1 MEPIQISHKHTK
13 AETEHKDIAIGIDFG
28 TTYSVVAF
36 SKNKKVQILEDQSN
50 KRLIPSIVAINNLN
64 TLVGNE
70 VKALEQD
77 DSTTI
82 IRSIKR
88 LIGKGIEDITTEYDY
103 FKTIINKDK
112 SSKELIAISTNS
124 DNTLS
129 PVIISSKILTHLKTI
144 AETRLK
150 QSVTKAVI
158 TVPAHFNEHQ
168 RNSVKYASELAG
180 LQILR
185 VLNEPTAA
193 AVAYGLD
200 KKTEG
205 NYIIYDFGGGTF
217 DISILEMN
225 KGVFKVIATNG
236 DNNLGGDDIDYLI
249 AQHIK
254 KTIKT
259 HKLKDIEL
267 LDKSRHLKEILS
279 KKDTASIDI
288 AEHPISLTR
297 QELDKIIETTIAKT
311 IKITRDTIDD
321 SNLDDIDGIIL
332 VGGSSRIPLISQ
344 KLKEIF
350 PDITIYNDINPD
362 EVVAQGA
369 ALQAESLTHGASHL
383 LLDVNPLSLGIELAD
398 GTNERIIERNTTI
411 PVSVTKTYTTYK
423 DNQTGLI
430 LNIIQGERELAKDC
444 RSLGK
449 LEVKNI
455 PPMKAGTARVSIT
468 FSLDADNLLTIKSV
482 EELTGLK
489 QETQFLSSYKL
500 GIQDIEDM
508 LYDSIEH
515 AQDDIDIRLIT
526 NTIFKAQSIIEQAL
540 NSIKEDCDLV
550 TKKEKEKIE
559 MQCETIKKAINTKK
573 IEKINQAIETL
584 EKIMI
589 KFNTRKINKYVNFGL
604 KGVNISNLK
613 NN

>member
-1 MEPIQISHKHTK
+1 MEPIQISHKNTK
-13 AETEHKDIAIGIDFG
+13 AETVHKDIAIGIDFG

-36 SKNKKVQILEDQSN
+36 SKNKKVQILKDQN
-50 KRLIPSIVAINNLN
+50 NQRLIPSIIAINNLK
-64 TLVGNE
+64 TIVGNE
-70 VKALEQD
+70 VKALKPD
-77 DSTTI
+77 DNTTI
-82 IRSIKR
+82 IKSIKR
-88 LIGKGIEDITTEYDY
+88 LLGKGIGDLTTEYDY
-103 FKTIINKDK
+103 FNTIINHDK
-112 SSKELIAISTNS
+112 SSKEFIAISASPDNS
-124 DNTLS
+124 IS
-129 PVIISSKILTHLKTI
+129 PVTISSKILLHLKTI

-168 RNSVKYASELAG
+168 RNSVKHAAETAG
-180 LQILR
+180 FQILR
-185 VLNEPTAA
+185 ILNEPTAA

-217 DISILEMN
+217 DISILEMS

-236 DNNLGGDDIDYLI
+236 DNNLGGDDIDHLI

-254 KTIKT
+254 KTIKI
-259 HKLKDIEL
+259 HKIKDLEL
-267 LDKSRHLKEILS
+267 LDKSRYLKEALS
-279 KKDTASIDI
+279 NKDTASIDI
-288 AEHPISLTR
+288 AEQSISLSKK
-297 QELDKIIETTIAKT
+297 ELEKIIETTIEKT
-311 IKITRDTIDD
+311 IRITQDTIDD
-321 SNLDDIDGIIL
+321 SNLDNIDGIIL
-332 VGGSSRIPLISQ
+332 VGGSSRIPLISE

-350 PDITIYNDINPD
+350 SDITIYNDINPD
-362 EVVAQGA
+362 EVVAKGA
-369 ALQAESLTHGASHL
+369 ALQAESLIHGASHL

-398 GTNERIIERNTTI
+398 GTNERIIERNTSI

-444 RSLGK
+444 RSLGR
-449 LEVKNI
+449 LEVTNI
-455 PPMKAGTARVSIT
+455 PPMKSGIARISIT
-468 FSLDADNLLTIKSV
+468 FSLDADNLLTIRSKEQV
-482 EELTGLK
+482 TGLT
-489 QETQFLSSYKL
+489 QETHLLSSYKL
-500 GIQDIEDM
+500 AIQDIEDM

-515 AQDDIDIRLIT
+515 AQDDINTRLIT
-526 NTIFKAQSIIEQAL
+526 NAIFKAQSIIEQAL
-540 NSIKEDCDLV
+540 NSTKEDSDLV

-559 MQCETIKKAINTKK
+559 SQCEAIKKAITTKK
-573 IEKINQAIETL
+573 IEKIEQAIETL

-589 KFNTRKINKYVNFGL
+589 QFNTRKINKYVNFGL